1 MSYVRF
7 CQKTIFY
14 LNIVQVICQA
24 LSEFPNFSYF
34 SLIEIEFS
42 DHSWL
47 MAEAVVGRCSVEKVL
62 LEISYSSQENT
73 CARVFF

>member
-1 MSYVRF
+1 MYPFVK
-7 CQKTIFY
+7 KTIFY
-14 LNIVQVICQA
+14 LNVVQVICQV

-47 MAEAVVGRCSVEKVL
+47 IAEAVVGRCSVEKVL